1 LAPVSSPTN
10 PPTAPDQRNLKVS
23 SKPERLASRYRRVQ
37 EATMNSRIPENVV
50 FETLGGCALLA
61 AAAMFAALLYR
72 LITVAAPLLES
83 IARAQVPR

>member
-1 LAPVSSPTN
+1 
-10 PPTAPDQRNLKVS
+10 
-23 SKPERLASRYRRVQ
+23 
-37 EATMNSRIPENVV
+37 MNSRIPENVV